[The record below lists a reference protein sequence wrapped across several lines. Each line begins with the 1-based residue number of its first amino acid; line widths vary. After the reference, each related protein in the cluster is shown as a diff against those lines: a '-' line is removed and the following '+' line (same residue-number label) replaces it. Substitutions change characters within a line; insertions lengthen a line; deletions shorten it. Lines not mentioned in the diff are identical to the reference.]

1 MLESLRFMSS
11 VPPGTRRILIVD
23 DASVVAETLEL
34 ILLRWGHQPK
44 VAHSAEEAI
53 QILSGWK
60 PDLAI
65 LDLVLPGM
73 NGIEL
78 SDVLRANYPDCL
90 SVLISGHPQAAELL
104 KRAGSQG
111 KFYSILPK
119 PLDPA
124 LILAIAAGAQ
134 SPPKYMGDA

>member
-1 MLESLRFMSS
+1 MPS
-11 VPPGTRRILIVD
+11 VAPGNRQILIVD
-23 DASVVAETLEL
+23 DASVFAETLEL

-78 SDVLRANYPDCL
+78 SDVLNANYPDCV
-90 SVLISGHPQAAELL
+90 SVLVSGHPQAAELL
-104 KRAGSQG
+104 ERACSQG

-124 LILAIAAGAQ
+124 LILAIVTGTQ
-134 SPPKYMGDA
+134 WPPKDAADA